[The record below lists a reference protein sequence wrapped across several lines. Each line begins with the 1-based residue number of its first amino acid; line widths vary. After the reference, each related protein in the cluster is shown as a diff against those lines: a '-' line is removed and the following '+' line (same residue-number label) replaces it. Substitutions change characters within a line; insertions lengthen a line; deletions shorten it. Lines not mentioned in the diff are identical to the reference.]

1 MDKEQAILF
10 GKIRWLIIF
19 RVILVTALLGL
30 PLLLDLET
38 LRKGWSI
45 RTFYFLIGSTY
56 FLTIPYIFMLLR
68 KKSLLSLTLVQLA
81 IDLLF
86 ETALIAV
93 TGGIKSP
100 FVFLYI
106 ITIVSSSI
114 FFRRNGGVLVASG
127 ATLLYGTLINLQYFQ
142 VFPFKSSIGL
152 MGKDLYYI
160 LFLYMITFFTVGI
173 LSGRLSKKL
182 HEKEVGL
189 LDLQAF
195 QEVIVQSMPSG
206 LITTDM
212 TGRITSFNRSATEIT
227 GFESKEVLGKIWWEQ
242 FSWGDIQNHYRD
254 FAIAGTTQRFEGE
267 IINKRGERS
276 LLGVTISALRSEQGK
291 QIGIIGTF
299 QDLTQIRNLEE
310 AIQKKERLAT
320 IGEMAAGMAHE
331 IRNPLASLSGSIQ
344 VLNKEL
350 RLDDEEKTLLRIAVK
365 ETERLNTIIT
375 QFLLYAKP
383 LPPQRKRV
391 NLHTLLSETVKLIK
405 NNPEY
410 NERINV
416 MLANSTAP
424 LMILIDPDQI
434 NQVFWNLAINAF
446 QAMPRGGTLSIS
458 AQRFSSKKAKAIY
471 VPEEAGTG
479 NPADLNQVEII
490 FKDTGEGIQ
499 KENFNKIFYPFFT
512 TKNSGSGLGLSIV
525 QRVIEEHLGKIE
537 VQSQPGGTSFHI
549 FLPLDELAAKPISEI
564 EHSISGEVQA
574 ESRGTSTI
582 QSRVN
587 EQGMTA

>member
-1 MDKEQAILF
+1 MDKERAILVS
-10 GKIRWLIIF
+10 KIRWLIIF
-19 RVILVTALLGL
+19 RVVLVTALLGL
-30 PLLLDLET
+30 PLLLDLNT
-38 LRKGWSI
+38 LQKEWSI

-56 FLTIPYIFMLLR
+56 FLTILYIFVLSKKKTLR
-68 KKSLLSLTLVQLA
+68 PLTLVQLA
-81 IDLLF
+81 VDLLL

-114 FFRRNGGVLVASG
+114 FFRRNGGVLAASG
-127 ATLLYGTLINLQYFQ
+127 TTFLFGTLINLQYFQ
-142 VFPFKSSIGL
+142 VSPFQSSGGL
-152 MGKDLYYI
+152 EGKDLYYI

-182 HEKEVGL
+182 HEKEVGF

-195 QEVIVQSMPSG
+195 QDVIVQSMPSG

-212 TGRITSFNRSATEIT
+212 IGRITSFNRSATEIT
-227 GFESKEVLGKIWWEQ
+227 GFESEDILGKIWWEQ
-242 FSWGDIQNHYRD
+242 FSWDDIQDHYRD

-267 IINKRGERS
+267 IFNKRGERT
-276 LLGVTISALRSEQGK
+276 LLGVTISALRIEQGK

-310 AIQKKERLAT
+310 AIQEKERLAT

-350 RLDDEEKTLLRIAVK
+350 HLDDEEKTLLRIAVK

-391 NLHTLLSETVKLIK
+391 DLHTLLSETVELIK

-410 NERINV
+410 NERIRV
-416 MLANSTAP
+416 IMGSSTTP

-434 NQVFWNLAINAF
+434 QQVFWNLAINAF
-446 QAMPRGGTLSIS
+446 QAMPRGGTLSVS
-458 AQRFSSKKAKAIY
+458 ARRFSSIKVKSSHT
-471 VPEEAGTG
+471 PEGSGTE
-479 NPADLNQVEII
+479 NQIDTDQVEII

-499 KENFNKIFYPFFT
+499 EENFNKIFYPFFT

-525 QRVIEEHLGKIE
+525 QRVIEEHFGKIE
-537 VQSQPGGTSFHI
+537 VQSQPGGTAFHI
-549 FLPLDELAAKPISEI
+549 FLPLDELSSKPISEI
-564 EHSISGEVQA
+564 EHSISGEIQAGSDGPLRVQNVA
-574 ESRGTSTI
+574 T
-582 QSRVN
+582 
-587 EQGMTA
+587 